1 MARSSAEIELKSNLP
16 TNQAFCHDKGV
27 MFKKFLPFVPVL
39 LLAGC
44 ATGQFTRL
52 TPGIQP
58 RTTNNLYSVE
68 VSFNS
73 QQQSLRWDSVQSYV
87 LVNGKV
93 YPMHQ
98 VPVVDNRWEG
108 YVPVAAGESSVKY
121 RFKFDYLYNN
131 FGTAPKPDS
140 AVSPIYTLKVVDQ

>member
-1 MARSSAEIELKSNLP
+1 MPIRQYKPIAIKP
-16 TNQAFCHDKGV
+16 CWVFGV

-44 ATGQFTRL
+44 ATGNFTRL
-52 TPGIQP
+52 TPNIQP

-73 QQQSLRWDSVQSYV
+73 QQQSLRWDSIQPYV

-93 YPMHQ
+93 YPMQQ

-108 YVPVAAGESSVKY
+108 YVPVPAGENAVKY

-131 FGTAPKPDS
+131 FGTAPKPNS